1 MSKQLTIILAAGG
14 TGGHVYPSLA
24 TAEALS
30 KLGHHAILATDGRGN
45 IYDGQINKVL
55 VSASSLRGGPI
66 AKIKGVILIIR
77 GVIQA
82 LALLRR
88 EKADLVLGFGGFP
101 SLPTII
107 AAKLLGCPIIL
118 HEQNAVLGKANR
130 IAAKFSRYIA
140 TAFATVRFADPS
152 RSVFIGNPVR
162 STIAAIGKL
171 GYSAPSTNGPIR
183 ILIFGGSQGAK
194 ILSKLIPTA
203 VTLLPNEIRQRI
215 SIMQQC
221 RPDDIAQV
229 EATYV
234 NSSINAEVAS
244 FFNDMPERLAS
255 AHIVIARSGAS
266 TVAELTA
273 SGRPSLLIPYAAAT
287 DDHQTAN
294 AEALVA
300 NGAAWL
306 IAEHEASTEQLSQT
320 LKTLIQC
327 PEKLAAAAAAARA
340 AARTEASTDLAHL
353 VEFTAGI
360 QCISSLQRVTGER
373 AL

>member
-1 MSKQLTIILAAGG
+1 MSRQLTIILAAGG

-30 KLGHHAILATDGRGN
+30 KLGHHVILATDGRGN

-107 AAKLLGCPIIL
+107 AAKLMGCPIIL

-130 IAAKFSRYIA
+130 IAAKFSRHIA
-140 TAFATVRFADPS
+140 TAFAQVRFADPS
-152 RSVFIGNPVR
+152 KSVFIGNPVR

-171 GYSAPSTNGPIR
+171 GYSAPSTNAPIR

-203 VTLLPNEIRQRI
+203 VSLLPNEICQRI